1 MRRAV
6 CADTVG
12 VMAEALDSA
21 VAVDGQP
28 NGAGDAMVNVAAPGA
43 AEASQAT
50 RSWRLRPGLFDAG
63 WLLLIPG
70 ILIVATMVI
79 LPAME
84 DRERARFYRDRA
96 VLVEQHSQARLANHA
111 EYLAAL
117 KRGDE
122 GLLKSLAAVQ
132 LNKVPQGMALLTP
145 GEDLSRT
152 SAAVFDRLE
161 PPQLMLNE
169 YHREY
174 STLEKIALGERSR
187 LWAMGLGAL
196 LIFAGLL
203 PATRS

>member
-1 MRRAV
+1 M
-6 CADTVG
+6 
-12 VMAEALDSA
+12 MAEALDSA
-21 VAVDGQP
+21 VAVDGEP
-28 NGAGDAMVNVAAPGA
+28 GAGDGAAPVAGA
-43 AEASQAT
+43 PAERRAGG
-50 RSWRLRPGLFDAG
+50 WRLRPGLFDAG

-96 VLVEQHSQARLANHA
+96 LLVEQHSQARLANHA